1 MASFCR
7 GGSRRDVRRVLLA
20 PSGCAEGGCA
30 DGFSGLAGVPG
41 MVKLLLIPHAFFL
54 EAMKHAVIAGIA
66 GNAFFC
72 FIFFLVWEVQI

>member
-1 MASFCR
+1 
-7 GGSRRDVRRVLLA
+7 
-20 PSGCAEGGCA
+20 
-30 DGFSGLAGVPG
+30 

-66 GNAFFC
+66 GNALFC